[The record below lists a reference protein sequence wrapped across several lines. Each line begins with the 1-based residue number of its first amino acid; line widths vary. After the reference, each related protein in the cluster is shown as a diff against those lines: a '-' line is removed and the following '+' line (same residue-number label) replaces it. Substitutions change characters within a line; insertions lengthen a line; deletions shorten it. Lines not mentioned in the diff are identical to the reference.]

1 MPWKEETVE
10 DQRRAF
16 VIRANEAGCNFSA
29 LCREFQITRR
39 TGYKWLERYRAGEA
53 LEDQSRV
60 PRHQAHKTNPE
71 TEELILSVRSNH
83 PTWGARK
90 ILRYLEDKGNTGL
103 PAPSTATSILK
114 RNGFISPEESARH
127 TAFQRFV
134 RDAPND
140 LWQMD
145 FKGHFAMMDGNR
157 CHPLTMKDDH
167 SRNLL
172 CLDAYDNERWESVK
186 GSLNRVFL
194 NYGLPDTILCDNG
207 APWGDNLGGYTPFEL
222 WMMQMDVLPIHGRP
236 LHPQTQGKEERFHR
250 TLNEDLL
257 KRTPIRNLAH
267 AQQLFDS
274 YRLEFNTERPHSA
287 LNLDVPAKHYKKSP
301 RKMPD
306 VLKEPEYDI
315 GRTLRKVNC
324 KGYISIQNHRYY
336 LSETFCGKYMELLP
350 LDENIFA
357 VCYGNFVVAK
367 IDLDEQLFISRRIFR
382 R

>member
-10 DQRRAF
+10 DQRRTF

-29 LCREFQITRR
+29 LCREFRITRR
-39 TGYKWLERYRAGEA
+39 TGYKWLKRYRSGEA

-60 PRHQAHKTNPE
+60 PLHQPRKTNPE

-90 ILRYLEDKGNTGL
+90 ILRYLEDKGNAGL

-194 NYGLPDTILCDNG
+194 NYGLPAAILCDNG
-207 APWGDNLGGYTPFEL
+207 APWGDSLGGYTPFEL

-250 TLNEDLL
+250 TLNEDIL
-257 KRTPIRNLAH
+257 KRTPIRDLAH

-301 RKMPD
+301 RMMPD
-306 VLKEPEYDI
+306 VLKEPEYDA
-315 GRTLRKVNC
+315 GKSLRKVNC

-350 LDENIFA
+350 LDGDILA
-357 VCYGNFVVAK
+357 VCYGNFLVAK
-367 IDLDEQLFISRRIFR
+367 IDLDEKLFVSRRIFR